1 MSIPFPKETFFL
13 FFILGPSPPTD
24 LTTHTLNSSAIR
36 VSWKIPLNPNG
47 EILYRL
53 YYWQNS
59 EGPGSR
65 QLIYTGSLF
74 EYIVAGL
81 HEYVTYTFM
90 LLAYNVRFEWNSTA
104 VNTSETTHP
113 AGKLFSL
120 QVPLAL

>member
-1 MSIPFPKETFFL
+1 MPFSQVVILFSFF
-13 FFILGPSPPTD
+13 LGPSPPTD

-36 VSWKIPLNPNG
+36 VSWQIPLNANG

-65 QLIYTGSLF
+65 KLIYDGPLL

-90 LLAYNVRFEWNSTA
+90 LLAYNVRFEWSSTA
-104 VNTSETTHP
+104 VNASETTHP
-113 AGKLFSL
+113 AGKLFFFL
-120 QVPLAL
+120 KQVPLAL